1 MKNLNEVRELVKNT
15 FQSIKKMIEVEFR
28 DKLNFEESE
37 IKKIV
42 ISTIKVALKFLKIN
56 EKNYYLSIYFTNN
69 NDIRKLNF
77 KYRKKNKST
86 NVLSFI
92 QDQKISLSNNKD
104 IVMLGDI
111 VISLEKINFEAK
123 KLGKEFKDHLKHICV
138 HGLLHLIGYDHN
150 KEEDA
155 KIMEDKEI
163 LILAK
168 LSVPS
173 PY

>member
-1 MKNLNEVRELVKNT
+1 MRELVKNT